1 TYYRIILHCSVIF
14 LLLLFF
20 NCKKETKEV
29 DILLK
34 SDDKINA
41 VEVKNL
47 YGYAVV
53 NVNRLRLRADCDL
66 HSKTLRYLDKG
77 TILRIL
83 EKKENRFKIDEME
96 DYWYN
101 VEIDGIKGFVFGYF
115 IDIYT
120 DYDNANYTSRKY
132 LDFNFQEKTTQD
144 SVSYEDFIN
153 NNLFFLSTGK
163 IIQIVDYKKNRA
175 RILSTENKLVV
186 TNYFFSKEPN
196 IIYYIA
202 KSLKNIESNGELFKY
217 NLKDDTNT
225 LIVKD
230 IYTGNINI
238 DENIFLSV
246 KLKKIKSIEYWVIE
260 SINLTDGSEKE
271 LIKLEIKN
279 KIENLDTDILSNTL
293 RRELGTL
300 AHIEFDDKK
309 KFICFK
315 PPEENQTY
323 LISVLDST
331 YIKIDIE
338 KSNIFNLDGAKFL
351 QIYSFSDSVSGVV
364 YSLVL
369 KDKFSSFEK
378 EIIRSKFY
386 PTNVNV
392 SPRLGYA
399 AVSMVS
405 TDQIKENYYSGSI
418 YLLSLSTY
426 AFSPVSTDGFS
437 YQPKWSYKL
446 IK

>member
-1 TYYRIILHCSVIF
+1 
-14 LLLLFF
+14 LFF

-309 KFICFK
+309 KFIYFK